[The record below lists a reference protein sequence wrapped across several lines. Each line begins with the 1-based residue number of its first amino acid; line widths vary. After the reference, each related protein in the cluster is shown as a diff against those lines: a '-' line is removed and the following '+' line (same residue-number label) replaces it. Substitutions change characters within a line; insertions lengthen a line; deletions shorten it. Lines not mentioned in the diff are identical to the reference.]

1 MVREEMIISE
11 VHGLL
16 QSTKAVG
23 NCAPKQVLEYPVP
36 GQIIRED

>member
-1 MVREEMIISE
+1 MREEMIISE
-11 VHGLL
+11 VHGMV

-23 NCAPKQVLEYPVP
+23 NCAPKHVLEYPVS